1 MKVSVFGTGYVGV
14 VSLACLLRDG
24 HDVVGVDPVSSKIDD
39 LSQGKTPIQEPQVAE
54 LISAGHAAG
63 RLRATT
69 DPAVGIGGAE
79 MLWLCVGTPSRQD
92 GGIDLDSLTGAIQ
105 EIGRSLRGLK
115 TRPLVIVRSTVLP
128 GTTENK
134 LVPVLESA
142 SGLSV
147 GRDIQI
153 VYHPEFLR
161 EGSAVNDFDDPPKIV
176 VGELIPGAADRLLD
190 LYQNYQAPRFRLK
203 LAEAELIKYCDNLFH
218 AVKITFANEIGALAK
233 ELGIDARIVADVF
246 CADRKLNIS
255 PRYLR
260 PGFAFGGSCLPKD
273 LRAILRRS
281 AEISVEMPMLHS
293 VLNSNRS
300 QIERL
305 VDRIVTLGPQQV
317 GLVGLAFKSMTDDMR
332 ESPYVTVAK
341 RLIGE
346 GMSLKIYD
354 QGIQPER
361 LIGSNKISVQN
372 ALGHLETWLVSTL
385 DELTSCEMI
394 LVNHPSVTADQ
405 IHTWL
410 DGNITVVDLVGITDV
425 DRDRGTYE
433 GIAW

>member
-24 HDVVGVDPVSSKIDD
+24 HEVVGVDPVSSKIGD

-69 DPAVGIGGAE
+69 DPAAGIRGAE

-92 GGIDLDSLTGAIQ
+92 GGINLDSLTGAIQ
-105 EIGRSLRGLK
+105 DIGRSLRGLK
-115 TRPLVIVRSTVLP
+115 TRPLIVVRSTVLP

-176 VGELIPGAADRLLD
+176 VGELAERAADRLLD
-190 LYQNYQAPRFRLK
+190 LYQNYQAPRFRLQ

-293 VLNSNRS
+293 VLISNHS

-305 VDRIVTLGPQQV
+305 VDRIVALAPQQV
-317 GLVGLAFKSMTDDMR
+317 GLVGLAFKSKTDDMR

-385 DELTSCEMI
+385 DELTSCELI
-394 LVNHPSVTADQ
+394 LVNHPSITADQ

-410 DGNITVVDLVGITDV
+410 DGNITVVDLVGIPDV
-425 DRDRGTYE
+425 DRTRGTYE